1 MKKLIILLL
10 ISTCSFFN
18 ANATHLMG
26 GEITWECL
34 GTGKYIFTLKI
45 YRDCNGAAT
54 IGSGYQTIDVSN
66 YSGLTTIPVYYQFPS
81 HDLSPVCNNPA
92 LQKTCGTRY
101 PDGSYGPTGIPNNN
115 GAVEESIFKSNPV
128 TLTGVPGPNGWVF
141 SWSLCCRNGAITN
154 LFNPLYA
161 GMCLRSKMFAY
172 SYNSTN
178 INTSPCFDN
187 SPQFTEKPVV
197 SLCTGYPFTFSE
209 GAFDTDLDSLAYSW
223 DKPLDEYT
231 SGTFN
236 HINPIPVNFDTNYT
250 YSSPFPT
257 PALHPQ
263 NIAATIDPYTGEI
276 NYTSFT
282 QGNFVAVVKVSSYRH
297 GKLISEIY
305 RDYQHIIQP
314 CGINNHAPVIT
325 APFNNASSF
334 DTTITAGDA
343 FHFSIL
349 ATDNDL
355 MPVTSNP
362 QMLAIFAGS
371 DQFDSTTFVSSSTDC
386 NKPPCAG
393 ISTLPGIYSQT
404 TAALHIDWQT
414 SCENLK
420 DPSGNYLNSKT
431 YYFNFSAQ
439 DDYCPFPAIQS
450 KMVKINVVGKELL
463 SAPQNVTAGILPNC
477 DVVLKFIKPQDL
489 TGVFN
494 GYFVYGSATSTG
506 NFTLL
511 DSSLNYLSDSIL
523 LSGNKFH
530 SKINYLYVLTRSG
543 CTSKLYS
550 ENSDT
555 LQIVYLIDPPNPIA
569 TQVAPNGDVTLK
581 WSLPLTALNF
591 IDSYLI
597 YASTLASGP
606 FVVYDSITNLH
617 NDSIVFQNTTA
628 NSNPIYFYMQS
639 RSHCG
644 GNFLSASSD
653 TISTWG
659 YETNGLFLT
668 PNPADYYIE
677 LLSTQAAVLNIY
689 TKIGEQIKTENLV
702 IGVNRLD
709 ISNFKSGI
717 YFLQWKTKNY
727 SQLKKLIV
735 LH

>member
-10 ISTCSFFN
+10 ISTCSFFY
-18 ANATHLMG
+18 ANASHLMG

-34 GTGKYIFTLKI
+34 GTGKYIFTLKL
-45 YRDCNGAAT
+45 YRDCNGSI
-54 IGSGYQTIDVSN
+54 IGSGTQTIDVSN
-66 YSGLTTIPVYYQFPS
+66 YPGLTSIIVNYQFPS

-92 LQKTCGTRY
+92 LQKTCGIRY
-101 PDGSYGPTGIPNNN
+101 PDGSYGTTGIPNNN
-115 GAVEESIFKSNPV
+115 GAVEELIFKSNQV
-128 TLTGVPGPNGWVF
+128 NLTGVPGPNGWVF
-141 SWSLCCRNGAITN
+141 SWSLCCRNAAVTN
-154 LFNPLYA
+154 LINPA
-161 GMCLRSKMFAY
+161 SSGFCLRSKMFAKSLNG
-172 SYNSTN
+172 SY
-178 INTSPCFDN
+178 INANHCFDN

-197 SLCTGYPFTFSE
+197 NLCTGYPFTFSE
-209 GAFDTDLDSLAYSW
+209 GAFDKDLDSLSYSW
-223 DKPLDEYT
+223 DKPLEEFT
-231 SGTFN
+231 GGAFSQTNPSPLTFN
-236 HINPIPVNFDTNYT
+236 SYYS
-250 YSSPFPT
+250 YSSPFPS
-257 PALHPQ
+257 ASINPQ
-263 NIAATIDPYTGEI
+263 NIAATVDPYTGEI

-297 GKLISEIY
+297 GQLISEIY
-305 RDYQHIIQP
+305 REYQHIIQS
-314 CGINNHAPVIT
+314 CGINNNAPVFA

-343 FHFSIL
+343 VHFSIL

-355 MPVTSNP
+355 MPVTSTP
-362 QMLAIFAGS
+362 QMLAIFACS
-371 DQFDSTTFVSSSTDC
+371 DQFDTTTFSSNSTNC

-393 ISTLPGIYSQT
+393 ISTQPGIYSQT

-414 SCENLK
+414 SCANLK
-420 DPSGNYLNSKT
+420 DASGNYLKSKT

-439 DDYCPFPAIQS
+439 DDYCPAPATQS
-450 KMVKINVVGKELL
+450 RMVKINVVGKELL
-463 SAPQNVTAGILPNC
+463 SAPQNITANILPNC

-494 GYFVYGSATSTG
+494 GYFVYGSDTPTG

-511 DSSLNYLSDSIL
+511 DSSLNYSSDSIL
-523 LSGNKFH
+523 ISGNKFN
-530 SKINYLYVLTRSG
+530 SMVNYLYILTRSG

-555 LQIVYLIDPPNPIA
+555 LQLVYLIDPPNPIA
-569 TQVAPNGDVTLK
+569 IQVAPNGDVTLK

-606 FVVYDSITNLH
+606 FAVYDSITNLH

-628 NSNPIYFYMQS
+628 NSNPLYFYLQT

-644 GNFLSASSD
+644 GNFLSTSSD
-653 TISTWG
+653 TISTLG
-659 YETNGLFLT
+659 YETNGLFLS
-668 PNPADYYIE
+668 PNPANSYLE
-677 LLSTQAAVLNIY
+677 LLSSQDAVVKIY
-689 TKIGEQIKTENLV
+689 SKIGEQIRTENLV
-702 IGVNRLD
+702 IGVNRIDL
-709 ISNFKSGI
+709 SNFKSGI
-717 YFLQWKTKNY
+717 YFLQWKTKNF

>member
-1 MKKLIILLL
+1 MKKLLLL
-10 ISTCSFFN
+10 FLVSTLSTFSVK
-18 ANATHLMG
+18 ASHLMG

-34 GTGKYIFTLKI
+34 GSGKFIFTLKI
-45 YRDCNGAAT
+45 YRDCNGST
-54 IGSGYQTIDVSN
+54 IGASAQTLIVSN
-66 YSGLTTIPVYYQFPS
+66 YPGIASITLNYQYPS
-81 HDLSPVCNNPA
+81 HDLSPICNNPI
-92 LQKTCGTRY
+92 LQKSCGPRLSN
-101 PDGSYGPTGIPNNN
+101 GSYGTAGWVGNN
-115 GAVEESIFKSNPV
+115 GAVEELIYKSNPV

-154 LFNPLYA
+154 LSNPATY
-161 GMCLRSKMFAY
+161 GMCLRSKMF
-172 SYNSTN
+172 SYNQN
-178 INTSPCFDN
+178 GNNLNVNNCFDN
-187 SPQFTEKPVV
+187 SPQFSEKPVV

-209 GAFDTDLDSLAYSW
+209 GAYDKDMDSLAYIW
-223 DKPLDEYT
+223 DKPLDEYF

-236 HINPIPVNFDTNYT
+236 QTNPIPVTFDSNYT

-297 GKLISEIY
+297 GQLISEVY

-314 CGINNHAPVIT
+314 CGINNHAPLIT

-343 FHFSIL
+343 VHFSIQ

-355 MPVTSNP
+355 MPVTSTP
-362 QMLAIFAGS
+362 QMVAIFAGS
-371 DQFDSTTFVSSSTDC
+371 DQFDSTTFSSSSTNC

-393 ISTLPGIYSQT
+393 ISSQPGTYSQT
-404 TAALHIDWQT
+404 SAALHIDWQT

-450 KMVKINVVGKELL
+450 KMVKINLVGKELL
-463 SAPQNVTAGILPNC
+463 SAPQNITASILPNC

-494 GYFVYGSATSTG
+494 GYFIYGSDSPSG

-523 LSGNKFH
+523 LPSNRFH
-530 SKINYLYVLTRSG
+530 SMVNYLYILTRSG
-543 CTSKLYS
+543 CTSKQYS

-555 LQIVYLIDPPNPIA
+555 LQIVYLIDPPNPIT

-581 WSLPLTALNF
+581 WSLPLTALNY

-606 FVVYDSITNLH
+606 FAVYDSITNLH

-644 GNFLSASSD
+644 GNFLSANSD

-668 PNPADYYIE
+668 PNPADYYLE
-677 LLSTQAAVLNIY
+677 LLSTQVAVLNIY